1 MAKINTDFLKFS
13 AYSIKDLITRK
24 LAEDTAFTDQI
35 YEGSNLAILI
45 DLVSYMYQCLIYQ
58 LNNAAAESMFAD
70 TQIYENINRLVK
82 FIGYNP
88 RGAKPAQMDA
98 YIQNQNGALTNYMI
112 RRYSCVDTGMSD
124 SNGKPICFST
134 IPKTTGNDRN
144 DGINDEVYHK
154 VTLYNGKWRLYG
166 TVFTASGVD
175 YETFLLEDMKS
186 DSDENQFVATNFI
199 NVYVE
204 HEGEI
209 QQDWYCDVNEI
220 FVGRTV
226 YTQQSDDVEFSKIYS
241 KTARIYTIR
250 LNEEKYYELKFSDGV
265 TGQKLSEGDKVYI
278 FYLDTNGLEGQ
289 IDIDEFPT
297 GLKFRHD
304 PSLFGMS
311 RDLYTKIF
319 GTYDQYLDQTQ
330 DYSIIPEAGTTVTT
344 PQVEEDVEQIREN
357 APNWFKTGNRLITAQ
372 DYEYYIKNSYPS
384 DIIDVK
390 CMNNWEYLGI
400 FYRWLY
406 QYGQA
411 FHGNGRYYLAE
422 EKFQKNNCQFI
433 DAADGNNTYL
443 WIKTENS
450 DGFLPESV
458 KKHVSNIKTMTT
470 EVEVLQPI
478 DVAFAICAAPVDRAK
493 LYVVDQSGKFTNFDK
508 VFTDADS
515 QDEKYFESYIEVTLD
530 DSSIYIDSAI
540 KNSVYEAIRD
550 YFKISNCILG
560 QHVNFSDI
568 LNKIYEI
575 NGVQKVRTVFFPKE
589 EVYDENGVLVLNRY
603 YDGLAFASW
612 STSFLETAEDM
623 SVSNITRQ
631 LEDFQFPTLYDA
643 ESLMDK
649 IKVVKKT
656 ISNIG
661 TMKF

>member
-24 LAEDTAFTDQI
+24 LAEDTKFTDQI

-88 RGAKPAQMDA
+88 RGAKPAQLEA

-124 SNGKPICFST
+124 SNGKSICFST
-134 IPKTTGNDRN
+134 IPKTTGNDLN
-144 DGINDEVYHK
+144 DGINDEVYHGL
-154 VTLYNGKWRLYG
+154 TLYNGKWKMYN
-166 TVFTASGVD
+166 TVFTASGID
-175 YETFLLEDMKS
+175 YETFQLDGIKS
-186 DSDENQFVATNFI
+186 DSEENRYAASNFI
-199 NVYVE
+199 NIYVE
-204 HEGEI
+204 HDGEI
-209 QQDWYCDVNEI
+209 QQDWYCDINEI

-241 KTARIYTIR
+241 KTARVYTIR
-250 LNEEKYYELKFSDGV
+250 LTEDKHYELKFSDGV
-265 TGQKLSEGDKVYI
+265 TGQKLSEGDKVYV
-278 FYLDTNGLEGQ
+278 FYLETNGLEGT

-304 PSLFGMS
+304 PALFGMS

-319 GTYDQYLDQTQ
+319 GTYEKYLDQTQ
-330 DYSIIPEAGTTVTT
+330 DYSIIPAAGTAVTT
-344 PQVEEDVEQIREN
+344 AQVEESVDDIREN
-357 APNWFKTGNRLITAQ
+357 APNWFKTGNRLITAA
-372 DYEYYIKNSYPS
+372 DYEYYVKNSYPS

-390 CMNNWEYLGI
+390 CINNWEYLAV

-406 QYGQA
+406 QFGQVY
-411 FHGNGRYYLAE
+411 HGDGRYYLAE
-422 EKFQKNNCQFI
+422 EKFQKNNCKFI

-443 WIKTENS
+443 WIKTENV

-478 DVAFAICAAPVDRAK
+478 DVAFAICAAPVNRAK
-493 LYVVDQSGKFTNFDK
+493 LYVLNEDGKFTSFDK
-508 VFTDADS
+508 VTTESDDVN
-515 QDEKYFESYIEVTLD
+515 DKYFESYIEVTLD
-530 DSSIYIDSAI
+530 DSSIYIDAAI
-540 KNSVYEAIRD
+540 KNNVYEIIRD
-550 YFKISNCILG
+550 YFKTSNCTLG
-560 QHVNFSDI
+560 QHVNFSDM
-568 LNKIYEI
+568 LNKIYEV
-575 NGVQKVRTVFFPKE
+575 NGVQKIRTVFFPKE
-589 EVYDENGVLVLNRY
+589 NVYDENGVLVLNRY

-612 STSFLETAEDM
+612 STSFLEQAEDM

-631 LEDFQFPTLYDA
+631 LEDFQFPVLYDPA
-643 ESLMDK
+643 NLLSK
-649 IKVVKKT
+649 IKVIKRT
-656 ISNIG
+656 ITNIG